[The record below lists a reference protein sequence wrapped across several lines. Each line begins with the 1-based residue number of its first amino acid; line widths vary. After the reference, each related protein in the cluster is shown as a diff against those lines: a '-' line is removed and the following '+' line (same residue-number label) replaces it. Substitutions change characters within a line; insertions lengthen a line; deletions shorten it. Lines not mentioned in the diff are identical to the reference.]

1 MFHFTNNSH
10 VGETCILPN
19 EYYFKKRKFMERNT
33 YFVQFPTGAYG
44 YLSDKTEDEMK
55 RMKKNREI
63 VNFVKK

>member
-1 MFHFTNNSH
+1 MFHFTKSLT
-10 VGETCILPN
+10 GETYTLPN

>member
-1 MFHFTNNSH
+1 
-10 VGETCILPN
+10 
-19 EYYFKKRKFMERNT
+19 MERNI

>member
-1 MFHFTNNSH
+1 MKLKEIKS
-10 VGETCILPN
+10 
-19 EYYFKKRKFMERNT
+19 T
-33 YFVQFPTGAYG
+33 YFVQYPTGAYG

>member
-1 MFHFTNNSH
+1 MWEKLAHFQMNIT
-10 VGETCILPN
+10 L
-19 EYYFKKRKFMERNT
+19 KRKKFMERNT